1 MMIGQSRRRTSRF
14 IALAASALTASLVLT
29 ACGGSSSA
37 HGGDG
42 KLKVVA
48 SFYPMEFLAQQI
60 GKDHV
65 EVTDLTAPGV
75 EPHDLELTAKQV
87 ATVQKADAI
96 VYLKGLQPTVD
107 QAVDQSSSPH
117 KVDATAA
124 SPLVDH
130 HLDEG
135 TEGHQGK
142 GPAGDPHIWLDPT
155 RYSAIARSVGDEFA
169 KADPAHADEYR
180 KNTDELVTELT
191 ALDQD
196 FRNGL
201 KDVKS
206 RTFVTSHAAF
216 GYLADHYG
224 LTQVAINGVDPES
237 EPTPA
242 RLAEVQKAAKD
253 NGVTTIFFETLVSP
267 KLADTVA
274 KDLGLKTAVLDPLE
288 GVKTDTSTGAS
299 KDDYLSVMRQNLAN
313 LQAALGATPTPA
325 TAGATPSATAG

>member
-1 MMIGQSRRRTSRF
+1 MIGRRTRSS
-14 IALAASALTASLVLT
+14 IAIAATALTASLVLT

-37 HGGDG
+37 QSADG

-48 SFYPMEFLAQQI
+48 SFYPMEYLAQQI
-60 GKDHV
+60 GKEHV
-65 EVTDLTAPGV
+65 AVTDLTAAGV

-87 ATVQKADAI
+87 ATVQKSDAI
-96 VYLKGLQPTVD
+96 IYLKGLQPTVD
-107 QAVDQSSSPH
+107 QAVGQSSA
-117 KVDATAA
+117 KYKIDATAA

-135 TEGHQGK
+135 TEADGHQHE

-155 RYSAIARSVGDEFA
+155 RYAAIAKSVGDGFA
-169 KADPAHADEYR
+169 KADPAHADDYR
-180 KNTDELVTELT
+180 KNTEDLVGRLT
-191 ALDQD
+191 TLDQE
-196 FRNGL
+196 FRDGL
-201 KDVKS
+201 KDAKS

-242 RLAEVQKAAKD
+242 RLADVQKAAKD

-288 GVKTDTSTGAS
+288 GVKDPS
-299 KDDYLSVMRQNLAN
+299 KEDYLSVMKQNLAN
-313 LQAALGATPTPA
+313 LQAALGATPAAP
-325 TAGATPSATAG
+325 GATPTATGTPTS